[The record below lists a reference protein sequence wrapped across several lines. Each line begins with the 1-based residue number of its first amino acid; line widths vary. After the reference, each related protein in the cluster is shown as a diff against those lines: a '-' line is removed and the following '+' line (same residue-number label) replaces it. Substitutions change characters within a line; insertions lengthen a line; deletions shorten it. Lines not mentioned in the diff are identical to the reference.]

1 MIHKKSMKYIPY
13 LIVFLAVSVFA
24 QDDLQ
29 IGTTLGQFRQTQGAY
44 FDYSD
49 PESVNVKVSVWG
61 FVRYPGKYVIP
72 YNSNAYDLLSY
83 AGGPTEDANLDD
95 IRIFRVGADSVQQ
108 FIMLD
113 YKDFLW
119 NEELTPDKKGPAVFS
134 GDILL
139 VPGEERLY
147 FRDYFS
153 LTLSVVS
160 VLISLAIL
168 VINIVK

>member
-1 MIHKKSMKYIPY
+1 MKYIPY
-13 LIVFLAVSVFA
+13 FIILLTLSLFA

-29 IGTTLGQFRQTQGAY
+29 VGSTLGPYRQTQGAF

-49 PESVNVKVSVWG
+49 PESVNIKVSVWG
-61 FVRYPGKYVIP
+61 FVKYPGKYVIP
-72 YNSNAYDLLSY
+72 HYSNAYDLLSY

-95 IRIFRVGADSVQQ
+95 IRIFRVDKDSVQE
-108 FIMLD
+108 FIQLNYND
-113 YKDFLW
+113 LLW
-119 NEELTPDKKGPAVFS
+119 SEELTSNKEGPKILS

-160 VLISLAIL
+160 VLISLSIL
-168 VINIVK
+168 IINIVQ